1 MQRQASKPGSRHAP
15 SAKTAGGL
23 DPARLGSGR
32 PQNLSA
38 KLDRIRRSLQRGQPQ
53 TALTALAHLRAQSPW
68 TLDIEHLSGL
78 CHHALGAYPQAVA
91 CFADIIDHQP
101 SHFESYG
108 HLARAM
114 AKIGHVNQA
123 RAFLEQALQIFPG
136 QSLLL
141 HSLAQLQAQEGLW
154 LQACQTYAQLTQA
167 SDCPTN
173 TLFEHAELLQRTQQQ
188 AQAQTLYERIL
199 QVDPRHLPA
208 MNNLANA
215 LCALHQHG
223 QALAVYDR
231 LLRISPRDT
240 TALKNVAT
248 IHFMQRDFVR
258 SHDFY
263 RRAYNIKPGE
273 RDIAGAYGYA
283 LNFIC
288 DWQDHA
294 KVQRQL
300 LADPSFSQARP
311 LTACLFTDDPARL
324 LGHARHLAQTQ
335 FKPTGVLGPLPA
347 RKPLGKIR
355 LGYFSSDF
363 YTHATV
369 MLIKGL
375 IAAHDRE
382 RFEVHAFSLQ
392 APRHD
397 EGHAQ
402 IRPLFDH
409 FHEVHTLSD
418 RAVALLARQ
427 LEIDIAID
435 LKGYTEGCRP
445 QIFAERA
452 APLQVNFLG
461 YPGSMGADF
470 MDAII
475 ADPYLIP
482 EGQEHHYTERVLRM
496 PHCYQPNDPGRPRP
510 TGQSPRPV
518 ELPEGSFVYCCF
530 NNTHKITPEVFA
542 SWMRILHNTPGS
554 VLWLLKTN
562 DAARDNLWAHA
573 AKAGIARERLVFAP
587 FLPEAEHLERLSHA
601 DLFLDTFPYTAHTS
615 ASDAVWAGV
624 PVLTRAG
631 QGFASRVAGSILR
644 TVGMDE
650 LIMTTVAAYE
660 ELAVALAQE
669 PARRARLR
677 DHMRENVTHGPLYN
691 AKGVAQSLEHLLVQA
706 LSGVTSA
713 NEPTRNQRL
722 ALETQP

>member
-1 MQRQASKPGSRHAP
+1 MHRQATPPSR
-15 SAKTAGGL
+15 
-23 DPARLGSGR
+23 ARTI
-32 PQNLSA
+32 QA
-38 KLDRIRRSLQRGQPQ
+38 QTGQGK
-53 TALTALAHLRAQSPW
+53 ALAPWGATRSSDTDSALSRVRQCLADGQAQQALDMLAPVRAQQAW
-68 TLDIEHLSGL
+68 TLEIEYLCGL
-78 CHHALGAYPQAVA
+78 CHDALGEHPQAVA
-91 CFADIIDHQP
+91 CFADVIDHQP
-101 SHFESYG
+101 SHFESYAR
-108 HLARAM
+108 LAAAM
-114 AKIGHVNQA
+114 AKIGHPAQA
-123 RAFLEQALQIFPG
+123 RDFLEQALNIFPG
-136 QSLLL
+136 QALLL
-141 HSLAQLQAQEGLW
+141 RPLAQLQAQEGLL
-154 LQACQTYAQLTQA
+154 LQACQTYARMTQVSA
-167 SDCPTN
+167 CPVTL
-173 TLFEHAELLQRTQQQ
+173 LFEHAQLLQRTQQHTQ
-188 AQAQTLYERIL
+188 ALDLFERIL
-199 QVDPRHLPA
+199 QAEPRHLAA
-208 MNNLANA
+208 MNNMGNA
-215 LCALHQHG
+215 LCALQKHDY
-223 QALAVYDR
+223 ALAVYDR
-231 LLRISPRDT
+231 LLKIQPTDT

-248 IHFMQRDFVR
+248 IRFMQRDFVG
-258 SHDFY
+258 SHEFY
-263 RRAYNIKPGE
+263 RRAYRIQADE

-288 DWQDHA
+288 DWRDHD
-294 KVQRQL
+294 KVRRQL
-300 LADPSFSQARP
+300 LSDSSYSQARP

-335 FKPTGVLGPLPA
+335 FKPTGVLGPLPS
-347 RKPLGKIR
+347 RKPHGKIR

-369 MLIKGL
+369 MLIRGL

-392 APRHD
+392 PTRLD

-402 IRPLFDH
+402 IRPLFDQ
-409 FHEVHTLSD
+409 FHEVHSLSD
-418 RAVALLARQ
+418 RAVALYARQ

-475 ADPYLIP
+475 ADPYVIP

-510 TGQSPRPV
+510 TGQSPRPA

-542 SWMRILHNTPGS
+542 SCMRILHKTPGS

-601 DLFLDTFPYTAHTS
+601 DLFLDTFPYNAHTS

-631 QGFASRVAGSILR
+631 EGFASRVAGSILH
-644 TVGMDE
+644 TVGLE
-650 LIMTTVAAYE
+650 ALITTTVAAYE

-677 DHMRENVTHGPLYN
+677 DHMRENVAHGPLYD
-691 AKGVAQSLEHLLVQA
+691 AKGFAQSLEQLLVQA
-706 LSGVTSA
+706 LPGVSSA
-713 NEPTRNQRL
+713 DDPTRNHPP